1 MEWLIPAVF
10 GAMGSYFPRGG
21 GAGYPDPDGWPPVY
35 CPVCGLVIGAIG
47 AVVINVLAGASIA
60 EAGFF
65 ATATASVAGGSVLNA
80 AVAGLAKLARGNK
93 G

>member
-10 GAMGSYFPRGG
+10 GAFGSYFPRGG

-47 AVVINVLAGASIA
+47 GAVINVLAGASLA

-65 ATATASVAGGSVLNA
+65 ANATLALAGGSVLNA
-80 AVAGLAKLARGNK
+80 AVAGLGKLVRGNK
-93 G
+93 R

>member
-10 GAMGSYFPRGG
+10 GALGSYFPRGG

-35 CPVCGLVIGAIG
+35 CPVCGLVVGAFGGI
-47 AVVINVLAGASIA
+47 VINVLAGASLT

-65 ATATASVAGGSVLNA
+65 ANATAALAGGSVLTA
-80 AVAGLAKLARGNK
+80 AVAGIAKLARGK
-93 G
+93 KA

>member
-1 MEWLIPAVF
+1 MEWLIPAAF
-10 GAMGSYFPRGG
+10 GAFGSYFPRG

-35 CPVCGLVIGAIG
+35 CPVCGLVIGALGGIF
-47 AVVINVLAGASIA
+47 INILAGASLT

-65 ATATASVAGGSVLNA
+65 ANATLALVGGSVLNA
-80 AVAGLAKLARGNK
+80 LVAGVGRLVRGNK

>member
-1 MEWLIPAVF
+1 MEWLIPAAF
-10 GAMGSYFPRGG
+10 GAFGSYFPRG

-35 CPVCGLVIGAIG
+35 CPVCGLVIGVIG
-47 AVVINVLAGASIA
+47 GILINVLAEASLA

-65 ATATASVAGGSVLNA
+65 AIATASLVGGSVLNA
-80 AVAGLAKLARGNK
+80 AVAGLARLVRGNK